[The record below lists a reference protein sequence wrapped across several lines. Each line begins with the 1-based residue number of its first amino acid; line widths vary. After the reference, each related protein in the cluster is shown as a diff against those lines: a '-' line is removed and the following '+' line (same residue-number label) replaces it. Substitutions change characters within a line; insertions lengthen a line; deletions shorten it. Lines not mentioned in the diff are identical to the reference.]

1 LKKGK
6 GKNTMTSKRN
16 LILLV
21 LLILQG
27 ALIAFVYLGGRE
39 KSGPLP
45 ALFPGLEPSAVQGLR
60 IADREGGATVLE
72 KGEEGWLI
80 SSVDGL
86 PADPAKVAR
95 VLEQLAGLRG
105 DRLVA
110 RTRESHGRFL
120 VGENRYDRLLTLTL
134 ADGSEKRLYLGS
146 SPAYKSTH
154 ARLEGEDRVYL
165 LNNFASWEIP
175 QDVSSWWLADYIDL
189 ADQNLQEVRLVNPV
203 GSLLLVRDDG
213 AAWRPGETGA
223 GQSLDQARVQE
234 FIDAARHISLSE
246 YLGREELEEYG
257 LASPRAT
264 LTLVDRDGSSIT
276 LVIGARDEVSGT
288 YHLKSSA
295 SPFYARAGAAVLTP
309 LLEARLER
317 LLAGEKKEGL

>member
-1 LKKGK
+1 
-6 GKNTMTSKRN
+6 MTSKRN
-16 LILLV
+16 LILLA
-21 LLILQG
+21 LLLLQG

-60 IADREGGATVLE
+60 IVDREGGATVLG

-80 SSVDGL
+80 ISADGL
-86 PADPAKVAR
+86 PADPARVGR
-95 VLEQLAGLRG
+95 VLEQLAGMRG

-110 RTRESHGRFL
+110 RNRESHGRFL
-120 VGENRYDRLLTLTL
+120 VGENRYDRLLTLTM

-154 ARLEGEDRVYL
+154 VRLEGEDLVYL

-189 ADQNLQEVRLVNPV
+189 ADQDLQEVRLVNPV
-203 GSLLLVRDDG
+203 GGLVLVRDDDG
-213 AAWRPGETGA
+213 AWRAGELGA
-223 GQSLDQARVQE
+223 GPNLDPARVQE

-246 YLGREELEEYG
+246 YLGREEQEEYG
-257 LASPRAT
+257 LTSPRAL
-264 LTLVDRDGSSIT
+264 LTLVDRSGSSIT
-276 LVIGARDEVSGT
+276 LAIGARDEVSST
-288 YHLKSSA
+288 YHLKSSS
-295 SPFYARAGAAVLTP
+295 SPFYARAGAAVLAP
-309 LLEARLER
+309 LLEARPEK
-317 LLAGEKKEGL
+317 LLAGEKKEGS